1 MKINSLILTVL
12 PAMTYGNPGIDA
24 VLEKLAT
31 NPQEHV
37 ILLPLFLNIQPLLQH
52 RYTTHLLSGFL
63 LSEICRV

>member
-1 MKINSLILTVL
+1 
-12 PAMTYGNPGIDA
+12 MTYGNPGIDA